1 MEEEYAEQNL
11 DKKTKAK
18 LREEAENNNLR
29 EFLEKN
35 NTLEIL
41 KKIDNKIS
49 DLMNQMFSSMSK
61 K

>member
-1 MEEEYAEQNL
+1 MEEEYADQNL
-11 DKKTKAK
+11 DKKTKVK
-18 LREEAENNNLR
+18 LREQAENNNLK

-41 KKIDNKIS
+41 RKIDNKIT
-49 DLMNQMFSSMSK
+49 DLMNQMFNSMSK